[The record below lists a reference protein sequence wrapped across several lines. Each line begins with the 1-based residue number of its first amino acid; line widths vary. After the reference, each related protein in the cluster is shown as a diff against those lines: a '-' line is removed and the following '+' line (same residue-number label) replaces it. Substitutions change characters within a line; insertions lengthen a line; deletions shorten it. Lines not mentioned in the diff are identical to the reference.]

1 MEREERRGENRRGEG
16 KRRRRQVRG
25 KKREEKYRIK
35 MQKNQGG
42 EERRLSSCFL
52 PKKRTTGTRLE
63 GAMKRSEAGREDWMI

>member
-1 MEREERRGENRRGEG
+1 MERGEEGREYERGREEEKEAGQGEKG
-16 KRRRRQVRG
+16 
-25 KKREEKYRIK
+25 EEKYRIK
-35 MQKNQGG
+35 MQRNQGG